1 MRWRPSLP
9 WTWTLLALVL
19 LVGPARGEDALPL
32 LEDGRPVVVGLA
44 SDSGVW
50 RGAVEVP
57 EGAVA
62 LCVVAAA
69 EHDVDLYL
77 EYENALES
85 RFESEADWA
94 SRGEG
99 NTEVVRLTP
108 DDEPALR
115 AGRWIVHVIAGSPR
129 AQEAEVVAYVD
140 VRDGPRTLLPD
151 LQEDEDLPLQGA
163 GPHFRTFLP
172 RHAAALEVRFE
183 GVGEDRLRYA
193 VEGPR
198 DHLRGGRALER
209 LVVSTDESPPGTWRV
224 AFTAEAGELPPSVR
238 AQVTWRIDG
247 EAPRSE
253 EEVATVRPGSSLSL
267 VLGES
272 ADDVARMVRIP
283 VARGTGGFI
292 VEASTEAGADVDL
305 YVRRGRP
312 LRLGDRDADYF
323 ALTCS
328 NQERVI
334 VGGARPLAEGTY
346 YCEIVLVDS
355 TRPRRVRLRVRSYR
369 WAEGRGTWGEREPAT
384 LTAGGFERGRVASCL
399 AGLKWYAV
407 TVPAGTR
414 SLHAIL
420 LDSTAPLD
428 LVLARRTDGSIMQR
442 ALTPRVDERLD
453 VTFRPPP
460 DGPRHFLLGVMNR
473 NPSEQVV
480 DFRVALGFD
489 RPPDLPAD
497 LLWPPVMDVRDASPC
512 ARAAAATVE
521 LTIQDSAGGSGTC
534 VSPRGHVLTCR
545 HVLELEDEGG
555 PIQRDGILVAFPT
568 RIDAVPVQSHLA
580 RVVAEDRER
589 DLALLELV
597 EDVFGRPV
605 PRDVR
610 LPFLPLGPAG
620 ELGLGQRVIVLGYP
634 SEGSEHS
641 RTPVI
646 VTQGTVAGFE
656 SRGGERTWIKTDAWI
671 GLGHSGGT
679 LVDEHYRL
687 VGVPAATLGPNEA
700 LGLAVPVDRVPAP
713 WRRILSEA
721 GAP

>member
-1 MRWRPSLP
+1 MRAAKRLLG
-9 WTWTLLALVL
+9 TFLALVL
-19 LVGPARGEDALPL
+19 LGASARGSETLPVL
-32 LEDGRPVVVGLA
+32 TDGEPVVVEVP
-44 SDSGVW
+44 SESGVW
-50 RGAVEVP
+50 RGVVEVP

-62 LCVVAAA
+62 LGIVASA

-77 EYENALES
+77 EFDRALES
-85 RFESEADWA
+85 SFEGEADWA

-115 AGRWIVHVIAGSPR
+115 PGRWIVHVVATGGR
-129 AQEAEVVAYVD
+129 AKQVEVVAYVD
-140 VRDGPRTLLPD
+140 LPDGPRTLLPD
-151 LQEDEDLPLQGA
+151 MQDEEDLPLQGP

-172 RHAAALEVRFE
+172 RRATALEVRFE

-209 LVVSTDESPPGTWRV
+209 LVVPRDEGPPGTWRV
-224 AFTAEAGELPPSVR
+224 AFTAEAGDLPASVR
-238 AQVTWRIDG
+238 AQVTWRLDG
-247 EAPRSE
+247 EAERRD
-253 EEVATVRPGSSLSL
+253 EEVPIVRPGSSLTL
-267 VLGES
+267 LLGQPQ
-272 ADDVARMVRIP
+272 DGGARMVRIP

-292 VEASTEAGADVDL
+292 VEATTEPDADVDL

-328 NQERVI
+328 HQERVI

-369 WAEGRGTWGEREPAT
+369 WAEGRGSWGEREPQA
-384 LTAGGFERGRVASCL
+384 LAPGGFERGRVASCL

-420 LDSTAPLD
+420 VDSTAPLD

-442 ALTPRVDERLD
+442 ALTARVDERLD

-497 LLWPPVMDVRDASPC
+497 LHWPPVMDVTDASPC
-512 ARAAAATVE
+512 LRAAAATVE
-521 LTIQDSAGGSGTC
+521 LTIQGNAGGSGTC

-545 HVLELEDEGG
+545 HVLELEEEGG
-555 PIQRDGILVAFPT
+555 PIQREAILVAFPT
-568 RIDAVPVQSHLA
+568 RIDAVPVQSYLA

-597 EDVFGRPV
+597 EDVFGRAV
-605 PRDVR
+605 PPTVR
-610 LPFLPLGPAG
+610 LPFLPLGAARDLGIG
-620 ELGLGQRVIVLGYP
+620 ERVIVLGYP

-679 LVDEHYRL
+679 LVDDRYRL

-713 WRRILSEA
+713 WRRILADA